1 MNCVWFRNDLRL
13 LDNTAWD
20 RADTLG
26 GVQLALYIDTPE
38 QDKRHDVAPI
48 KRDFKQRCVESLKQ
62 AVEAQGIAFYELSV
76 DTYDAVPPAL
86 LEFAESFGVTQF
98 IANREYALNE
108 EARDK
113 ACAELLRAH
122 DITLRLPHDQAIL
135 PPGSVLTQQGKPY
148 TVFTPFYRN
157 WAQQLQQ
164 YPEVPGDQSADGIS
178 DEPWPAGEAGA
189 WQVLQRFCEAR
200 VSPYKAQRDFPA
212 VEGTSQISPYLAL
225 GVISPRVC
233 VQMAINAGGGT
244 LAFDEG
250 VETWVKELAWRDFYI
265 HILHFF
271 PRVSRHKAFKEDTEQ
286 LAWRDSEADFTAW
299 CEGRTGI
306 PIVDAAMRQLNQ
318 TGWMHNRLRMITA
331 MFLTK
336 HLLIDWRKGEQ
347 YFMSRLIDGHLA
359 SNNGG
364 WQWAASTGTDAAPYF
379 RIFNP
384 IRQSEKFD
392 KDGEF
397 IRRYVPELA
406 KLQGKPIHGP
416 TDAQRRAF
424 APDYPAP
431 IVDLDEG
438 RKRALAAFK
447 AL

>member
-13 LDNTAWD
+13 LDNTAWE
-20 RADTLG
+20 RAEALG
-26 GVQLALYIDTPE
+26 GVQLALYIDSPS
-38 QDKRHDVAPI
+38 QDREHDVAPI
-48 KRDFKQRCVESLKQ
+48 KQEFKQRCVEDLKQ
-62 AVEAQGIAFYELSV
+62 RVEALGVAFYELTV
-76 DTYDAVPPAL
+76 ETYQAIPEAL
-86 LEFAESFGVTQF
+86 LAFAQNFGVEQF

-113 ACAELLRAH
+113 TSAALLREH
-122 DITLRLPHDQAIL
+122 GVTLRLPHDQAIL
-135 PPGSVLTQQGKPY
+135 PPGSVLTQKDSPY

-157 WAQQLQQ
+157 WAQQLQR
-164 YPEVPGDQSADGIS
+164 YPEPPEEGDYDIDSAQA
-178 DEPWPAGEAGA
+178 WPAGEQAA
-189 WQVLQRFCEAR
+189 WCVLRRFCESR
-200 VSPYKAQRDFPA
+200 VSAYNAQRDFPA
-212 VEGTSQISPYLAL
+212 VEGTSQIAPYLAI
-225 GVISPRVC
+225 GVLSPRVC

-286 LAWRDSEADFTAW
+286 LAWRDSEADFAAW

-336 HLLIDWRKGEQ
+336 HLLIDWRRGER
-347 YFMSRLIDGHLA
+347 YFMSRLVDGHLA

-364 WQWAASTGTDAAPYF
+364 WQWAASTGTDSAPYF

-384 IRQSEKFD
+384 VRQSEKFD
-392 KDGEF
+392 KGGEF
-397 IRRYVPELA
+397 IRRFVPELA
-406 KLQGKPIHGP
+406 KLQGKAIHGP
-416 TDAQRRAF
+416 TQAQRHAL

-431 IVDLDEG
+431 IVNLDEG